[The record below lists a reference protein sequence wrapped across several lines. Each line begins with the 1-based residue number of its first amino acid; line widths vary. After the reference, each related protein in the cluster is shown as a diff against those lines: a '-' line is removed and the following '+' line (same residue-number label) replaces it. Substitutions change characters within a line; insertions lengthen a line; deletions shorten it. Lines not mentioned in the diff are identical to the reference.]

1 MACLADRGAA
11 RVDHAADVGD
21 VEPAGAVGDRQLP
34 ETSIHRGSR
43 RIADTRRCG
52 NGCRTGGQQ
61 VMDPGLVTSM
71 PSATAQAISAS
82 VVTPTGRSPCRTPS
96 TTKAA
101 DLACFIR

>member
-1 MACLADRGAA
+1 VA

-21 VEPAGAVGDRQLP
+21 VDSAGAVGDRQLP
-34 ETSIHRGSR
+34 ETSIHHGSR

-61 VMDPGLVTSM
+61 VMDPGLVHIHAVGHR
-71 PSATAQAISAS
+71 PGDIGLGI
-82 VVTPTGRSPCRTPS
+82 TPTGRSPCRTPN

-101 DLACFIR
+101 DLACFIK